1 MTSKVEIEELINVL
15 EEIRSTKY
23 PDISAELIKNIVY
36 AEFEKQDDRAQGRKD
51 AKKLVEDF
59 LKTLEESR

>member
-23 PDISAELIKNIVY
+23 PDIPAELIKNIVY

-51 AKKLVEDF
+51 AKNW
-59 LKTLEESR
+59 

>member
-23 PDISAELIKNIVY
+23 PDIPAELIKNIVY
-36 AEFEKQDDRAQGRKD
+36 AEFEKHHFIKEPDKEQIR
-51 AKKLVEDF
+51 EI
-59 LKTLEESR
+59 

>member
-23 PDISAELIKNIVY
+23 PDIPAELIKNIVY
-36 AEFEKQDDRAQGRKD
+36 AEFEKQDDRAQD